1 MERREKSAVSVIIGA
16 LILVVIAV
24 GVSVAAYAF
33 ANNAFGS
40 LGLATN
46 NLASNSGN
54 ALAEQLNIAYTSFNL
69 TTSGPSQA
77 GAAMSVQNFGVN
89 PVSLSAVYVQNE
101 VTGTL
106 VASLQLSYPISI
118 HSGTFQ
124 AIAIDFTPINAV
136 PYKITVVTL
145 LGTQVSTIAIG

>member
-1 MERREKSAVSVIIGA
+1 MGKIHLPRQRTAHRRMERREKSAVSVIIGA

-40 LGLATN
+40 LGFTTN

-69 TTSGPSQA
+69 TSSGGQASSYIPITITNSQTSPTPSPFQE
-77 GAAMSVQNFGVN
+77 SLTIN
-89 PVSLSAVYVQNE
+89 PSLY
-101 VTGTL
+101 T
-106 VASLQLSYPISI
+106 SLEATELEISDSFL
-118 HSGTFQ
+118 H
-124 AIAIDFTPINAV
+124 
-136 PYKITVVTL
+136 
-145 LGTQVSTIAIG
+145 